1 MKDKYIVQQIADENE
16 ALLLRVSL
24 YKKLI
29 AETMQLVETLGLPQG
44 QESAIKSFI
53 KKNFY
58 SYLNE
63 VGLIVDIEEIYKLVY
78 DKKLTTSHPIYNE

>member
-1 MKDKYIVQQIADENE
+1 MKDKYTISAIAEKNE
-16 ALLLRVSL
+16 AFVLQVSL

-29 AETMQLVETLGLPQG
+29 AETLQLVETLGLTQG